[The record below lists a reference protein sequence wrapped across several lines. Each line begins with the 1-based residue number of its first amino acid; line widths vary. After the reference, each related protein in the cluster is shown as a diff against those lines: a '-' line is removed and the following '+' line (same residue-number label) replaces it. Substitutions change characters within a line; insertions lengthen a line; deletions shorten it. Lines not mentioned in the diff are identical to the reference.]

1 MTHIWV
7 GSSGPSGPQG
17 EVARLGRL
25 GTAGTRTRR
34 GARRAGKLL
43 ALQQPGCGHLCD
55 PAAPRAMSRRF
66 TVTSLPP
73 AASAASADPES
84 RRHSVAD
91 PRRLPRED
99 VKGRGRGG
107 AGLPGAGREGGATA
121 EWGGAWSWRGGC
133 GERTEVLTQ
142 GLGVPQREWRGGRD
156 RILVG
161 GATGE
166 QVGPEKSWGR
176 GKGRRG
182 ELETEDLGL
191 DLEGSRPKH

>member
-1 MTHIWV
+1 VGKSSVRNDSYMGGLLR
-7 GSSGPSGPQG
+7 GSSGETQSPGPQG

-34 GARRAGKLL
+34 GARQAGKLL

-107 AGLPGAGREGGATA
+107 GAGQLGAGREGGATA
-121 EWGGAWSWRGGC
+121 EWGGAWVGRGGC
-133 GERTEVLTQ
+133 RERTVVRPQ
-142 GLGVPQREWRGGRD
+142 GLGAP
-156 RILVG
+156 
-161 GATGE
+161 
-166 QVGPEKSWGR
+166 
-176 GKGRRG
+176 
-182 ELETEDLGL
+182 
-191 DLEGSRPKH
+191 

>member
-7 GSSGPSGPQG
+7 GSSGTSGETESPG
-17 EVARLGRL
+17 PRVARLGRL

-34 GARRAGKLL
+34 DARRAGKLL

-73 AASAASADPES
+73 AAPAAAADPES

-99 VKGRGRGG
+99 VKGRGRRGRDCRGRDERAGPLQGG
-107 AGLPGAGREGGATA
+107 AGPRLGEGCCRERRGVQTKDLGCPSGKGEGGGAG
-121 EWGGAWSWRGGC
+121 
-133 GERTEVLTQ
+133 
-142 GLGVPQREWRGGRD
+142 
-156 RILVG
+156 
-161 GATGE
+161 
-166 QVGPEKSWGR
+166 SWGA
-176 GKGRRG
+176 GPQ
-182 ELETEDLGL
+182 
-191 DLEGSRPKH
+191 GSK